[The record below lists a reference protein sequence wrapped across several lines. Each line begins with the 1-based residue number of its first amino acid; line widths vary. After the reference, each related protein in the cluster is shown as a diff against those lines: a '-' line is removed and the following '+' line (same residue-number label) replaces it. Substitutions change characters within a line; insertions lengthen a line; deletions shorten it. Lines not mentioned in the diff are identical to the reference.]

1 MGLILDSGAIIAG
14 ERKGQSAADVL
25 SGILAMI
32 GAEPEALSVISAIEL
47 EQGIWRARTV
57 AQASARQ
64 KFMDDLFQAVP
75 VYPLTFDIA
84 RLAARI
90 GGEAQRKGVA
100 IPFQDLMIGVTA
112 LQFNYAVATLNV
124 RHFQMIPGLVV
135 KSLQ

>member
-1 MGLILDSGAIIAG
+1 M
-14 ERKGQSAADVL
+14 L
-25 SGILAMI
+25 SDIRALPGP
-32 GAEPEALSVISAIEL
+32 EPAALSAISVIEL
-47 EQGIWRARTV
+47 EHGIWRAKT
-57 AQASARQ
+57 ATQASARQ

-90 GGEAQRKGVA
+90 GGEAQRKGLA
-100 IPFQDLMIGVTA
+100 IPFQDLVIGVTA

-124 RHFQMIPGLVV
+124 RHFQTIPGLVV

>member
-1 MGLILDSGAIIAG
+1 MGLILDSSAIIAG

-64 KFMDDLFQAVP
+64 KFMDDRFQAVP

-84 RLAARI
+84 RLARGSGARLSERASRFRSRI
-90 GGEAQRKGVA
+90 W
-100 IPFQDLMIGVTA
+100 
-112 LQFNYAVATLNV
+112 
-124 RHFQMIPGLVV
+124 
-135 KSLQ
+135 

>member
-1 MGLILDSGAIIAG
+1 MGLILDSSAIIAG

-25 SGILAMI
+25 SGILAVT
-32 GAEPEALSVISAIEL
+32 GPEPAALSVISVIEL
-47 EQGIWRARTV
+47 EHGIWRAKTA

-64 KFMDDLFQAVP
+64 KFMDDLFQAIP
-75 VYPLTFDIA
+75 VYPVTFDIA

-100 IPFQDLMIGVTA
+100 IPFQDLVIGVTA

-124 RHFQMIPGLVV
+124 RHFQMIPGLAV
-135 KSLQ
+135 KSL